1 MAAPSQLVGQILGHY
16 RILEQ
21 IGVGG
26 MGVVYRAHDERL
38 DRDVA
43 LKVLTPGALVDEAA
57 RKRFRK
63 EALALSRLN
72 HPNIAMVFD
81 FDTQDDMDFLVIEY
95 IPGTTLDASV
105 GPDVLPEKQVIRL
118 GLQLA
123 EGPTAAHEQGV
134 VHRDLKPSN
143 LRITPDGRLKILDFG
158 IAKLLP
164 TSERQATET
173 LTEAQGVTGTLPYM
187 APEQLQGEQPDSRTD
202 IYAAGTVLYEMA
214 TGRRPFEQRLSTAL
228 ADDIIHKPPAP
239 PRQVNRKLSSKLED
253 LILKCLEKE
262 PDNRYQSARELA
274 IDLRRLTYPSL
285 PSLGERPGPKSKRA
299 VFTLVGALLA
309 LAAVFSLS
317 RWIYLRK
324 ATVSL
329 PQYEQLTNFSQSAD
343 SPALSP
349 DGRMLAFT
357 LGPDKREI
365 YVKPLPSGEPVLIA
379 KDAFEKGNLTFSPDG
394 SRIAYTVEATLSW
407 DTWIVP
413 LLGGQPRRMLPNASA
428 LTWIDDHRVLF
439 SEVKKG
445 IHMGIVT
452 ATESRTETRDVYV
465 PPTETGMAHESFIS
479 PEHKWV
485 LISGMDAT
493 GLLPC
498 RIVPF
503 DGSSSGHQVG
513 PKGPCVNAG
522 WSPDG
527 KWMYF
532 SANLEGSYHIWRQR
546 FPNGEPEQVT
556 FGATEEDNFT
566 LAPDGR
572 SIVTTVKVEQSSI
585 WLRDAAGEREI
596 SAEGFA
602 TLVSFSSDGKKLY
615 YLVRSGPQRAHL
627 IGELWAVEL
636 ASGRRERILPDF
648 SVTHYNV
655 SRDGRTVVFSALDAA
670 GKSGIWLA
678 SLDRRFTPRQITSS
692 NEYWP
697 SFGRQGEILFVG
709 EEGKSKFLYR
719 MKEDGTE
726 RQKTMQD
733 EVLYLVSISP
743 DGDWAVAWVP
753 VPGQGGSSAV
763 FAYPTR
769 GGAPIRICDVCTS
782 VWSERAA
789 AAVAWSPDGK
799 FFYVSFQYF
808 PGINQGKTFVIPLR
822 QGQTMPPL
830 PKQGIKS
837 ERDLT
842 SLPGVRVIG
851 EKDVF
856 AGPNPSAYAFR
867 RLAYS
872 SNIYRVR
879 LQ

>member
-1 MAAPSQLVGQILGHY
+1 
-16 RILEQ
+16 
-21 IGVGG
+21 
-26 MGVVYRAHDERL
+26 
-38 DRDVA
+38 
-43 LKVLTPGALVDEAA
+43 
-57 RKRFRK
+57 
-63 EALALSRLN
+63 
-72 HPNIAMVFD
+72 
-81 FDTQDDMDFLVIEY
+81 
-95 IPGTTLDASV
+95 
-105 GPDVLPEKQVIRL
+105 
-118 GLQLA
+118 
-123 EGPTAAHEQGV
+123 
-134 VHRDLKPSN
+134 
-143 LRITPDGRLKILDFG
+143 
-158 IAKLLP
+158 
-164 TSERQATET
+164 
-173 LTEAQGVTGTLPYM
+173 
-187 APEQLQGEQPDSRTD
+187 
-202 IYAAGTVLYEMA
+202 
-214 TGRRPFEQRLSTAL
+214 
-228 ADDIIHKPPAP
+228 
-239 PRQVNRKLSSKLED
+239 
-253 LILKCLEKE
+253 
-262 PDNRYQSARELA
+262 
-274 IDLRRLTYPSL
+274 
-285 PSLGERPGPKSKRA
+285 
-299 VFTLVGALLA
+299 
-309 LAAVFSLS
+309 
-317 RWIYLRK
+317 
-324 ATVSL
+324 
-329 PQYEQLTNFSQSAD
+329 
-343 SPALSP
+343 
-349 DGRMLAFT
+349 
-357 LGPDKREI
+357 
-365 YVKPLPSGEPVLIA
+365 
-379 KDAFEKGNLTFSPDG
+379 
-394 SRIAYTVEATLSW
+394 
-407 DTWIVP
+407 
-413 LLGGQPRRMLPNASA
+413 
-428 LTWIDDHRVLF
+428 
-439 SEVKKG
+439 
-445 IHMGIVT
+445 MGIVT

-585 WLRDAAGEREI
+585 WLHDAAGEREI

-769 GGAPIRICDVCTS
+769 GSPDPNLRCLHLGLERASSRRRGLVSRRQVFLRVVSVLPRHKPRQDVC
-782 VWSERAA
+782 
-789 AAVAWSPDGK
+789 
-799 FFYVSFQYF
+799 Y
-808 PGINQGKTFVIPLR
+808 
-822 QGQTMPPL
+822 
-830 PKQGIKS
+830 
-837 ERDLT
+837 
-842 SLPGVRVIG
+842 SL
-851 EKDVF
+851 E
-856 AGPNPSAYAFR
+856 AGPNHATTPQAGH
-867 RLAYS
+867 
-872 SNIYRVR
+872 
-879 LQ
+879 QE

>member
-1 MAAPSQLVGQILGHY
+1 MAAPSQLGGQILGHY

-21 IGVGG
+21 IGAGG

-123 EGPTAAHEQGV
+123 EGLTAAHEQRV

-143 LRITPDGRLKILDFG
+143 LRITPDCRLKILDFG

-274 IDLRRLTYPSL
+274 IDLRRLTYPSQ
-285 PSLGERPGPKSKRA
+285 PSLGVRPGPKRKRA

-309 LAAVFSLS
+309 LAVVFSLS

-379 KDAFEKGNLTFSPDG
+379 KDAFEKSSLTFSPDG
-394 SRIAYTVEATLSW
+394 SRIAYTVEAPLSW
-407 DTWIVP
+407 DTWVVP

-585 WLRDAAGEREI
+585 WLHDAAGEREI

-697 SFGRQGEILFVG
+697 SFGRPGEILFVG

-769 GGAPIRICDVCTS
+769 GGVPIRICDVCTS

-789 AAVAWSPDGK
+789 ATVAWSPDGK
-799 FFYVSFQYF
+799 FFYVSLQYF

-822 QGQTMPPL
+822 QGVPPL